1 MVNLSKFASYKKLLS
16 GVIIASLMWLIVSD
30 EKSDGSI

>member
-1 MVNLSKFASYKKLLS
+1 MVDLSKFTSYKKLLS
-16 GVIIASLMWLIVSD
+16 GVIIAYLMWLIVSD